1 MKSAVVILTALLL
14 SPILAHWLLDDPGY
28 VLLHFRG
35 YAIQTS
41 IPILAALLVAL
52 YVVVRLLVR
61 IWRAPKQLGEY
72 AAQRNARK
80 SQERLANGLID
91 MAEGN
96 WARGER
102 LLSLGAR
109 KSERPFLNY
118 LSAARAAQLQ
128 GETERRDT
136 WLKMAYEQ
144 SPKAAAAV
152 LLTQA
157 ELQIQDGHHEEAL
170 ATLQKLEQSRPGHPQ
185 GLALQAKL
193 YRDLNDWD
201 SLNTLLP
208 ELRKNKALTKKELD
222 DLHGKVAENRL
233 MEAANGRD
241 IDQAQTIWNHL
252 PKQLQTTTLT
262 KHYALALS
270 AGGEPDAALAVLQ
283 KAIKNTWEDDL
294 VAVFGDIEGTSGNK
308 QLQQAETWLKQRG
321 ENATLLIT
329 AAKLCM
335 HNELWG
341 KARSY
346 LESSLGLRANA
357 EAYQLYGV
365 LLEHFGEK
373 ENASDAFRSGL
384 KLLNKPLNLIL
395 PALNPPQDD

>member
-1 MKSAVVILTALLL
+1 MKSAIIVLAVLLL
-14 SPILAHWLLDDPGY
+14 TPVLAHWLLEDPGY

-41 IPILAALLVAL
+41 IPILLTLLVAL
-52 YVVVRLLVR
+52 YVVTRILVR
-61 IWRAPKQLGEY
+61 VWRAPKQLGEY

-80 SQERLANGLID
+80 SQERLARGLID

-144 SPKAAAAV
+144 SPKATAAV

-157 ELQIQDGHHEEAL
+157 DLQIQDGNHEQAL
-170 ATLQKLEQSRPGHPQ
+170 ATLQKLEESRPGHPQ

-193 YRDLNDWD
+193 YKELSDWD
-201 SLNTLLP
+201 NLALLLP
-208 ELRKNKALTKKELD
+208 ELQKNKALTKGEVNE
-222 DLHGKVAENRL
+222 LHGWVAQERL
-233 MEAANGRD
+233 VQAAQNKD
-241 IDQAQTIWNHL
+241 LELAQRTWNSL
-252 PKQLQTTTLT
+252 PKPLQQPATI
-262 KHYALALS
+262 KFYAQALA
-270 AGGEPDAALAVLQ
+270 ACDEEDLAVTTLQ
-283 KAIKNTWEDDL
+283 KAIKNTWDDDL
-294 VAVFGDIEGTSGNK
+294 VAVYGDIESPDSNR
-308 QLQQAETWLKQRG
+308 QLQQAEGWLKQRG
-321 ENATLLIT
+321 ENPTLLVT

-335 HNELWG
+335 QNELWG

-346 LESSLGLRANA
+346 LESSLGLRADA
-357 EAYQLYGV
+357 EAYQLYGA
-365 LLEHFGEK
+365 LLEHFGEA

-384 KLLNKPLNLIL
+384 KLVNKPMNLSL
-395 PALNPPQDD
+395 PALTPPKDE